1 MENRSQWGTRLGFVF
16 AAVGSAVGLG
26 NIWRFPAEAYGNGGG
41 AFFIP
46 YLIALLTAGIPILIL
61 EFTLGHK
68 YRGSAPL
75 TYRRMNKK
83 TEWVGW
89 WAVIVAFVISTYY
102 SVIIAWA
109 VSYSIFSINL
119 TWGDDT
125 GDFLYNEYLHLPD
138 VEGVFGGLVPG
149 VLIPLIIIWVV
160 VLGILFRGVKK
171 GIEAANRIFIPTL
184 LVVFLIIVIRAV
196 TLPGA
201 IDGLEAFFK
210 PDFSEILNYNVW
222 VAAYGQIFFS
232 MSIAFAIMITYSSYL
247 PKKSDITNN
256 AFIVGFGNSSFEL
269 LAGIGVFAVIGFMAL
284 QSGVPV
290 NEVVDGGVGLA
301 FVVFPEIINNFPA
314 LNGFFGFLFF
324 ASLVLAGITSLM
336 SIIETYVAGLV
347 DKFNITRTK
356 AVLFG
361 GGLAALTSL
370 VFATKGGLYF
380 LDATDYFINQFGVAA
395 LGLVEVIV
403 VCWILWKF
411 GTIKKHANEVSDM
424 RLGWWWNISVGGITP
439 IILGFMLYQLFRD
452 NLLRKFD
459 GEGNTT
465 GNYEGYSDAFVL
477 YSGWFVAGGAL
488 VLGIILSLIS
498 WKKSKE
504 PDHVLEDDDSEREA

>member
-1 MENRSQWGTRLGFVF
+1 
-16 AAVGSAVGLG
+16 
-26 NIWRFPAEAYGNGGG
+26 
-41 AFFIP
+41 
-46 YLIALLTAGIPILIL
+46 
-61 EFTLGHK
+61 
-68 YRGSAPL
+68 
-75 TYRRMNKK
+75 MNKK

-256 AFIVGFGNSSFEL
+256 AFIVGFGNSS
-269 LAGIGVFAVIGFMAL
+269 
-284 QSGVPV
+284 
-290 NEVVDGGVGLA
+290 
-301 FVVFPEIINNFPA
+301 
-314 LNGFFGFLFF
+314 
-324 ASLVLAGITSLM
+324 
-336 SIIETYVAGLV
+336 
-347 DKFNITRTK
+347 
-356 AVLFG
+356 
-361 GGLAALTSL
+361 
-370 VFATKGGLYF
+370 
-380 LDATDYFINQFGVAA
+380 
-395 LGLVEVIV
+395 
-403 VCWILWKF
+403 
-411 GTIKKHANEVSDM
+411 
-424 RLGWWWNISVGGITP
+424 
-439 IILGFMLYQLFRD
+439 
-452 NLLRKFD
+452 
-459 GEGNTT
+459 
-465 GNYEGYSDAFVL
+465 
-477 YSGWFVAGGAL
+477 
-488 VLGIILSLIS
+488 
-498 WKKSKE
+498 
-504 PDHVLEDDDSEREA
+504 